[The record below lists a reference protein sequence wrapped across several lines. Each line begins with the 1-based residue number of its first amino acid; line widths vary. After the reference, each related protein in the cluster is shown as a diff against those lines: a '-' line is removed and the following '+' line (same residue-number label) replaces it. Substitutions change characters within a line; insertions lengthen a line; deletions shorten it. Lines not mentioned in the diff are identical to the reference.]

1 MLISDDH
8 PVSSFMD
15 QFFINLYQKRMIVS
29 KNLRAIFQTHKQIWN
44 NESYRKIVL
53 ETLIRIGT
61 NMLLKDKSDMI
72 WHVFTAQAIIAIEH
86 YNGKVGIESVMNS
99 RVVASKWRDLSL
111 FSIGSR
117 RRDALKFFRKR
128 TSCKC
133 LKKIH
138 LEARKAL
145 PKVGQCMNCDKEM
158 ERVSLSVCSQCMV
171 HQYCSRKCQIAA
183 WPDHKRSCVEYV
195 KHEQSQKY
203 GKREGTEW

>member
-1 MLISDDH
+1 MPATSRKRNKGKERKAKQLVKKEETERADAHAFWRSFYNSTECYHGCAMLISDDH

-15 QFFINLYQKRMIVS
+15 QFFINLHKKRMIVS
-29 KNLRAIFQTHKQIWN
+29 KNLRTIFQTHKQIWN

-99 RVVASKWRDLSL
+99 RMVASKWRDLSL

-117 RRDALKFFRKR
+117 RRDALQVF
-128 TSCKC
+128 
-133 LKKIH
+133 
-138 LEARKAL
+138 
-145 PKVGQCMNCDKEM
+145 P
-158 ERVSLSVCSQCMV
+158 
-171 HQYCSRKCQIAA
+171 
-183 WPDHKRSCVEYV
+183 
-195 KHEQSQKY
+195 
-203 GKREGTEW
+203 